1 MDQRGA
7 PEFILEAF
15 ADPNSVRDIVRGAS
29 QPRKQ
34 KAVGF
39 CCPLPLNTKPIPL
52 PFAITYPK
60 LTESCFFFCPG
71 ILHTIFFLRYFPSIV
86 PQTRDVLGLEL
97 AHIPEAEIETL
108 IDQRVAALVRQLE
121 SERHQPHNPSSDRGG
136 LGHGLGLGLTGTG
149 GTPPSSGGGGGR
161 GQITI
166 QFLEKRRR
174 KTWYAMRG
182 DDEICWESWTVKVTV
197 ADPRT
202 EGGMSLNPPRNP
214 CLTPF
219 PRTPPKTTNN
229 PSALSTTPLTQPCPI
244 ERAKVRRAS
253 ETTLHNTIMKAVT
266 LANAHKDHIPPITT
280 TESNPFPYQI
290 NIGSNSNSSNSGG
303 GGGGGGGQ
311 QKDAVT
317 AAAAT
322 GGWAT
327 RMGIY

>member
-15 ADPNSVRDIVRGAS
+15 ADPNSVRDVVR
-29 QPRKQ
+29 
-34 KAVGF
+34 
-39 CCPLPLNTKPIPL
+39 
-52 PFAITYPK
+52 
-60 LTESCFFFCPG
+60 G
-71 ILHTIFFLRYFPSIV
+71 ILHTIFFLRFFPTVV

-97 AHIPEAEIETL
+97 AYLPEAEIETL

-121 SERHQPHNPSSDRGG
+121 SERHQPHILPSDNNHKNNNIRGG
-136 LGHGLGLGLTGTG
+136 NLQ
-149 GTPPSSGGGGGR
+149 PPSANGGGGGGGGGGR

-182 DDEICWESWTVKVTV
+182 DDEVCWESWTVKVTI

-202 EGGMSLNPPRNP
+202 E
-214 CLTPF
+214 
-219 PRTPPKTTNN
+219 
-229 PSALSTTPLTQPCPI
+229 

-253 ETTLHNTIMKAVT
+253 ETTLHNAIMKAVT

-280 TESNPFPYQI
+280 NESNPFPYQI
-290 NIGSNSNSSNSGG
+290 NISTGA
-303 GGGGGGGQ
+303 GGGGGGQ
-311 QKDAVT
+311 QQQQQQQQKQQQQHQQQKQQQQKQQKEAT
-317 AAAAT
+317 AAAAAAAAAT
-322 GGWAT
+322 GWAT

>member
-15 ADPNSVRDIVRGAS
+15 ADPNSVRDVVR
-29 QPRKQ
+29 
-34 KAVGF
+34 
-39 CCPLPLNTKPIPL
+39 
-52 PFAITYPK
+52 
-60 LTESCFFFCPG
+60 G
-71 ILHTIFFLRYFPSIV
+71 ILHTIFFLRYFPSIL

-97 AHIPEAEIETL
+97 AYIPDAEIETL

-121 SERHQPHNPSSDRGG
+121 AERHQPPHAPAASERAFGLAFGGRGG
-136 LGHGLGLGLTGTG
+136 VPAP
-149 GTPPSSGGGGGR
+149 PPSGSGGGGR

-182 DDEICWESWTVKVTV
+182 DDEVCWESWTVKVTV

-202 EGGMSLNPPRNP
+202 EG
-214 CLTPF
+214 
-219 PRTPPKTTNN
+219 
-229 PSALSTTPLTQPCPI
+229 

-290 NIGSNSNSSNSGG
+290 HIGGAGGNAAQGG
-303 GGGGGGGQ
+303 GGVGGQ
-311 QKDAVT
+311 QQQQTAAKDAV
-317 AAAAT
+317 AAAT
-322 GGWAT
+322 GWAT

>member
-15 ADPNSVRDIVRGAS
+15 ADPNSVRDVVR
-29 QPRKQ
+29 
-34 KAVGF
+34 
-39 CCPLPLNTKPIPL
+39 
-52 PFAITYPK
+52 
-60 LTESCFFFCPG
+60 G
-71 ILHTIFFLRYFPSIV
+71 ILHTIFFLRFFSAV
-86 PQTRDVLGLEL
+86 SPQTRDVLGLEL
-97 AHIPEAEIETL
+97 AYVPEAEIETL

-121 SERHQPHNPSSDRGG
+121 SERHQPHNLYDNRGG
-136 LGHGLGLGLTGTG
+136 GPGLGLLGG
-149 GTPPSSGGGGGR
+149 GTPPSTTSSGGGGGGR

-182 DDEICWESWTVKVTV
+182 DDEVCWESWTVKVTV

-202 EGGMSLNPPRNP
+202 EG
-214 CLTPF
+214 
-219 PRTPPKTTNN
+219 
-229 PSALSTTPLTQPCPI
+229 

-253 ETTLHNTIMKAVT
+253 EKTLHNTIMKAVT

-280 TESNPFPYQI
+280 SDSNPFPYQI
-290 NIGSNSNSSNSGG
+290 HVSGAGGTGGGSGG
-303 GGGGGGGQ
+303 GQPQPQPQ
-311 QKDAVT
+311 QQQQHKLSKEGNVAAAA

-322 GGWAT
+322 GWAT

>member
-15 ADPNSVRDIVRGAS
+15 ADPNSVRDVVRDFV
-29 QPRKQ
+29 RN
-34 KAVGF
+34 
-39 CCPLPLNTKPIPL
+39 L
-52 PFAITYPK
+52 
-60 LTESCFFFCPG
+60 G
-71 ILHTIFFLRYFPSIV
+71 ILHTIFFLRYFPSII

-97 AHIPEAEIETL
+97 AYIPEAEIETL

-121 SERHQPHNPSSDRGG
+121 SERHQPHNPISDRGR
-136 LGHGLGLGLTGTG
+136 GLGLG
-149 GTPPSSGGGGGR
+149 TPPPPYNSGGGGGGGR

-182 DDEICWESWTVKVTV
+182 DDEVCWESWTVKVTV

-202 EGGMSLNPPRNP
+202 EG
-214 CLTPF
+214 
-219 PRTPPKTTNN
+219 
-229 PSALSTTPLTQPCPI
+229 

-290 NIGSNSNSSNSGG
+290 NIGGTSTTGTAPGGVKGGNSVAPPGVGQKQQRDATAAAGG
-303 GGGGGGGQ
+303 GGGGGAAG
-311 QKDAVT
+311 AVS
-317 AAAAT
+317 AAAAAA